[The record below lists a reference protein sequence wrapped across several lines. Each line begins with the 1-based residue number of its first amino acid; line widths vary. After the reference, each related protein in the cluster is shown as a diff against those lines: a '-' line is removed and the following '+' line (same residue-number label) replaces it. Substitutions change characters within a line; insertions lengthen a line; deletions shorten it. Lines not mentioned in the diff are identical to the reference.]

1 EDHRRPRL
9 WVGDGMQLS
18 EDEVVAPGPDLSARC
33 RARMTNRPGP
43 HGSEPAIR
51 SAAQA
56 ETLDQRPVALDLGLP
71 QVLEQAT
78 TLTDQEQQATT
89 RVVVVLVLLEV
100 FGEVL
105 DALCEQGHL
114 DLRGAGVAL
123 VRGVLGDDLL
133 LDGGLEGQRFSF
145 GDVVARSTG
154 AGSPGHDASAADLT
168 AAPGYHR
175 HGTNR
180 PGPVCD
186 LGRGLTAA
194 RARAA
199 LSAGRHRGRRR
210 HRARPGA
217 SAPPAGPRR
226 RTGAWGAAAGRT
238 PRPPPPR
245 TGPGRYG
252 RARAPPPDAPARR
265 KSGWCRW
272 RSRQASAPARPG
284 RCGPA
289 SRRTPRPQGWCR
301 TPWWRGSPSGS
312 RASAPGPPR
321 APPGHASGADGRAPG
336 WRRRSHRPRAAHAPR
351 WRTTGGQRHHPRP
364 QRSARRTPTA

>member
-1 EDHRRPRL
+1 
-9 WVGDGMQLS
+9 
-18 EDEVVAPGPDLSARC
+18 
-33 RARMTNRPGP
+33 MTNRPGP

-186 LGRGLTAA
+186 LGRGLSPA

-199 LSAGRHRGRRR
+199 LAAGPPRGRRR
-210 HRARPGA
+210 PRARPVT
-217 SAPPAGPRR
+217 SA
-226 RTGAWGAAAGRT
+226 
-238 PRPPPPR
+238 
-245 TGPGRYG
+245 
-252 RARAPPPDAPARR
+252 PPDAPARR
-265 KSGWCRW
+265 RAGWCRW
-272 RSRQASAPARPG
+272 RSQQAAAPARPG

-301 TPWWRGSPSGS
+301 SPWWRGSPSGS

-336 WRRRSHRPRAAHAPR
+336 WRR
-351 WRTTGGQRHHPRP
+351 
-364 QRSARRTPTA
+364 